1 MNCANELGVSFF
13 YNQEVISI
21 EQSKRYLVHTT
32 HQTYQADYVI
42 FAMGSEAG
50 KLSGVNNS
58 RYDILKKLKLDVTLA
73 TIFIVILLA
82 QGIELFQLRNYEIPV
97 LTNSIVEMD
106 LNTVLKNI
114 ENKDC
119 TVLQLEY
126 KEGWIGKVLFTGSL
140 EDLSNYVNLLK
151 NNNINI
157 KNYKIEKSEELRCF
171 LELKV
176 V

>member
-1 MNCANELGVSFF
+1 M
-13 YNQEVISI
+13 
-21 EQSKRYLVHTT
+21 
-32 HQTYQADYVI
+32 
-42 FAMGSEAG
+42 
-50 KLSGVNNS
+50 
-58 RYDILKKLKLDVTLA
+58 KKLKLDVTLA

>member
-1 MNCANELGVSFF
+1 M
-13 YNQEVISI
+13 
-21 EQSKRYLVHTT
+21 
-32 HQTYQADYVI
+32 
-42 FAMGSEAG
+42 
-50 KLSGVNNS
+50 
-58 RYDILKKLKLDVTLA
+58 KKLKLDVTLA
-73 TIFIVILLA
+73 NIFIVILLI
-82 QGIELFQLRNYEIPV
+82 QGIDLFQLRNYEIPV
-97 LTNSIVEMD
+97 VKNSIEDKD

-126 KEGWIGKVLFTGSL
+126 KEGWIGEVLFTGSL
-140 EDLSNYVNLLK
+140 EDLTNYVNLLK

-157 KNYKIEKSEELRCF
+157 KNYKIEKSEELKCF

>member
-1 MNCANELGVSFF
+1 M
-13 YNQEVISI
+13 
-21 EQSKRYLVHTT
+21 
-32 HQTYQADYVI
+32 
-42 FAMGSEAG
+42 
-50 KLSGVNNS
+50 
-58 RYDILKKLKLDVTLA
+58 KKLKLDVTLA
-73 TIFIVILLA
+73 NIFIVILLI
-82 QGIELFQLRNYEIPV
+82 QGIDLFQLRNYEIPV
-97 LTNSIVEMD
+97 VKNSIEDKD

-126 KEGWIGKVLFTGSL
+126 KEGWIGEVLFTGSL

>member
-1 MNCANELGVSFF
+1 M
-13 YNQEVISI
+13 
-21 EQSKRYLVHTT
+21 
-32 HQTYQADYVI
+32 
-42 FAMGSEAG
+42 
-50 KLSGVNNS
+50 
-58 RYDILKKLKLDVTLA
+58 KKLKLDITLA
-73 TIFIVILLA
+73 NIFIVILFI
-82 QGIELFQLRNYEIPV
+82 QGIDLFYLRNYELPV
-97 LTNSIVEMD
+97 LTSSIEERD

-114 ENKDC
+114 EHKDS
-119 TVLQLEY
+119 TVLKLEN
-126 KEGWIGKVLFTGSL
+126 KEGWIGEILFTGSL

>member
-1 MNCANELGVSFF
+1 M
-13 YNQEVISI
+13 
-21 EQSKRYLVHTT
+21 
-32 HQTYQADYVI
+32 
-42 FAMGSEAG
+42 
-50 KLSGVNNS
+50 
-58 RYDILKKLKLDVTLA
+58 KKLKLDVTLA
-73 TIFIVILLA
+73 NIFIVILLI
-82 QGIELFQLRNYEIPV
+82 QGIDLFQLKNYEISV
-97 LTNSIVEMD
+97 VKNAIEEDKD

-140 EDLSNYVNLLK
+140 EDLTNYVNLLK

-157 KNYKIEKSEELRCF
+157 KNYKIEKSEELKCF

>member
-1 MNCANELGVSFF
+1 M
-13 YNQEVISI
+13 
-21 EQSKRYLVHTT
+21 
-32 HQTYQADYVI
+32 
-42 FAMGSEAG
+42 
-50 KLSGVNNS
+50 
-58 RYDILKKLKLDVTLA
+58 KKLKLDVTLA
-73 TIFIVILLA
+73 TIFIVILLV
-82 QGIELFQLRNYEIPV
+82 QGIELFKLRNYEIPV
-97 LTNSIVEMD
+97 LTNSIGEMD

-126 KEGWIGKVLFTGSL
+126 KEGWIGEVLFTGSL

-151 NNNINI
+151 NNNIHI
-157 KNYKIEKSEELRCF
+157 KNYKIEKAEELRCF

>member
-1 MNCANELGVSFF
+1 M
-13 YNQEVISI
+13 
-21 EQSKRYLVHTT
+21 
-32 HQTYQADYVI
+32 
-42 FAMGSEAG
+42 
-50 KLSGVNNS
+50 
-58 RYDILKKLKLDVTLA
+58 KKLKLDVALA
-73 TIFIVILLA
+73 TIFIVILLV

-97 LTNSIVEMD
+97 LTNPIGEMD

-126 KEGWIGKVLFTGSL
+126 KEGWIGEVLFTGSL
-140 EDLSNYVNLLK
+140 DDLSKESIDVLK

-157 KNYKIEKSEELRCF
+157 KNYKIEKSEELKCF
-171 LELKV
+171 FVFKV

>member
-1 MNCANELGVSFF
+1 M
-13 YNQEVISI
+13 
-21 EQSKRYLVHTT
+21 
-32 HQTYQADYVI
+32 
-42 FAMGSEAG
+42 
-50 KLSGVNNS
+50 
-58 RYDILKKLKLDVTLA
+58 KKLKLDITLA
-73 TIFIVILLA
+73 NIFIVILFI
-82 QGIELFQLRNYEIPV
+82 QGIDLFYLRNYELPV
-97 LTNSIVEMD
+97 LTTSIEERD

-114 ENKDC
+114 EHKDS
-119 TVLQLEY
+119 TVLKLEN
-126 KEGWIGKVLFTGSL
+126 KEGWIGEILFTGSL

>member
-1 MNCANELGVSFF
+1 M
-13 YNQEVISI
+13 
-21 EQSKRYLVHTT
+21 
-32 HQTYQADYVI
+32 
-42 FAMGSEAG
+42 
-50 KLSGVNNS
+50 
-58 RYDILKKLKLDVTLA
+58 KKLKLDVTLA
-73 TIFIVILLA
+73 NIFIVILLI
-82 QGIELFQLRNYEIPV
+82 QGIDLFQLRNYEIPV
-97 LTNSIVEMD
+97 VKNFIEDKD